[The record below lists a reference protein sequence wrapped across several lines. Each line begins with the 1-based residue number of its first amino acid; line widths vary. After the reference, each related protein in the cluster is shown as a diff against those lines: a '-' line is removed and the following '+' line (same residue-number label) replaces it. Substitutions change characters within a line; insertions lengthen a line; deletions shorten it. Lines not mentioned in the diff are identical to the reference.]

1 MSQVSGLLFASYF
14 ISHNAELF
22 FSLLYSRV
30 QKPHLIRSR
39 THNVRV
45 CVCVRAGV
53 RVCQRKTKDRAG
65 GMREKSAH
73 SP

>member
-22 FSLLYSRV
+22 FFFFLLYSRV

-39 THNVRV
+39 THNVCMRVCVCV
-45 CVCVRAGV
+45 CVCVRACV
-53 RVCQRKTKDRAG
+53 RACVSEKDER
-65 GMREKSAH
+65 
-73 SP
+73 